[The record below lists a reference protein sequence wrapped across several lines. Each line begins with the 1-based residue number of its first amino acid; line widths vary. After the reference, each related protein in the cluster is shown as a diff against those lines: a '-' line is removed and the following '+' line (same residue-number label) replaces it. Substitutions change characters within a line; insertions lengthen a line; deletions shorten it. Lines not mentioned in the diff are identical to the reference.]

1 MRIAVVY
8 SLPSRRLLGTPYGE
22 TDADSANIARMVAR
36 GLEFKGH
43 KIALIPVAEDNLDKI
58 GEIEADCVFNLIE
71 WCGEDIELAGKA
83 FHYLR
88 TLNIPVTGDTEAMFR
103 LSGDKIRMKEVLQ
116 KLGIPTPQGVTF
128 VTGEE
133 IIPGSLPYP
142 MIVKPSLEHC
152 SVGLGDDAIAHDCA
166 ELENIAR
173 RQIATFHQPALAEAF
188 IIGREMLIYL
198 LEENGLVRMFQP
210 EELIFK
216 TRDPMAFQT
225 YAAKWEENSPEYSAS
240 EVVPAVLT
248 EEEGRVVRQTCTRA
262 FTQLGMRGYARFD
275 TRMKNGVLYI
285 LEVNANPSVFDGD
298 ETMTDVNQ
306 EVIWGIKFP
315 DYLEA
320 IVQAATWHYERGEKI

>member
-1 MRIAVVY
+1 MY
-8 SLPSRRLLGTPYGE
+8 SLPSRRLLSTPYAD
-22 TDADSANIARMVAR
+22 TDEDSAQIAKMVVR
-36 GLEFKGH
+36 GLEFKGDEVQLYP
-43 KIALIPVAEDNLDKI
+43 IVEDNIAKI
-58 GEIEADCVFNLIE
+58 GGIRADCVFNLIE

-103 LSGDKIRMKEVLQ
+103 LSGDKIQMKETLV
-116 KLGIPTPQGVTF
+116 KLGIATPRGVIFT
-128 VTGEE
+128 TGEE
-133 IIPGSLPYP
+133 KIPTVLPYP

-152 SVGLGDDAIAHDCA
+152 SVGLGDDAIAHDRG
-166 ELENIAR
+166 ELKAIVK
-173 RQIATFHQPALAEAF
+173 RQIATFHQPALAEEF

-198 LEENGLVRMFQP
+198 LEENGRVRMFPP

-216 TRDPMAFQT
+216 TRDSMAFQT

-240 EVVPAVLT
+240 EVVLAVLT
-248 EEEGRVVRQTCTRA
+248 EEEERVVQEACVRT
-262 FTQLGMRGYARFD
+262 FTTLGMRGYARFD

-298 ETMTDVNQ
+298 EMMTDVNQ

-320 IVQAATWHYERGEKI
+320 IVQAALYHYRRGEAI